1 MENTLAENI
10 RFFRR
15 ERKMTQEQLAEALG
29 LTVGTIYKWEKDL
42 STPDIGLIMD
52 MAELFGTSTDVL
64 LGYQWQT
71 GNAGRALARIQTL
84 TQEKRYAEAVAEA
97 EKALR
102 KYPNHF
108 EIVYHSALAYLNL
121 SSGFDLTSG
130 ITPEQK
136 KAHDR
141 GAALFEHACELL
153 PQNTDER
160 ISEVSIRQNLA
171 MLHET
176 CQYIEQAIET
186 LKQCNVCGI
195 NNGRIGMLYDN
206 YIHDP
211 AKAEPYLAKAFET
224 LMNDMDAVFLGLAD
238 MFYRRGECD
247 RAIDCLSLLRKVL
260 RGTGQ
265 EAELTVFDRYDVW
278 LLRTIAEMYCFK
290 GEFAQ
295 AKRCAEEQGQA
306 TGKLKDLLAGLDVLR
321 SFGREGRFLRDSKA
335 ASDGLEQ
342 PKYRLSSARAAVGGG
357 IAVVSATCQLLVLL
371 LVGALSIAGLI
382 AQSAILGCGN
392 LCSAIYNGLGRLG
405 ELHVGIRAS
414 KPYFEKITVHAGEP
428 AVESGDDFLPVRHG
442 IAVENLSF
450 RYGEKPVLENAS
462 FRFDQGG
469 KYALTGPSG
478 CGKSTL
484 LKLLLGWLPDYS
496 GTIRFDG
503 RDARDLTPEQLQRQ
517 MSYIEQDVF
526 LFNTTIRENITLGDA
541 FSEEALAQAVRD
553 SALEGD
559 LANMPQGLNTPVGEG
574 GGNLSGGQKQR
585 VAIARALLHRRSILL
600 VDEGTSALD
609 QKNADIV
616 EQSLLENPDLT
627 LILVSHH
634 LSPARKAQF
643 TKVYQLSPAELCT
656 T

>member
-1 MENTLAENI
+1 MENTLSENI

-71 GNAGRALARIQTL
+71 GNAGRTLARIQTL

-121 SSGFDLTSG
+121 SSGFDLTGG

-265 EAELTVFDRYDVW
+265 EAELTIFDRYDVW

-295 AKRCAEEQGQA
+295 AKRCLREALEKAIRYDRAAPEAIHPMKLYTALHIRRIPGYAALQSQKTAEE
-306 TGKLKDLLAGLDVLR
+306 
-321 SFGREGRFLRDSKA
+321 FLETSIFPD
-335 ASDGLEQ
+335 E
-342 PKYRLSSARAAVGGG
+342 AVPRM
-357 IAVVSATCQLLVLL
+357 T
-371 LVGALSIAGLI
+371 
-382 AQSAILGCGN
+382 
-392 LCSAIYNGLGRLG
+392 
-405 ELHVGIRAS
+405 
-414 KPYFEKITVHAGEP
+414 
-428 AVESGDDFLPVRHG
+428 
-442 IAVENLSF
+442 
-450 RYGEKPVLENAS
+450 
-462 FRFDQGG
+462 
-469 KYALTGPSG
+469 
-478 CGKSTL
+478 TL
-484 LKLLLGWLPDYS
+484 W
-496 GTIRFDG
+496 
-503 RDARDLTPEQLQRQ
+503 
-517 MSYIEQDVF
+517 
-526 LFNTTIRENITLGDA
+526 
-541 FSEEALAQAVRD
+541 EEAKKEVK
-553 SALEGD
+553 S
-559 LANMPQGLNTPVGEG
+559 
-574 GGNLSGGQKQR
+574 
-585 VAIARALLHRRSILL
+585 
-600 VDEGTSALD
+600 
-609 QKNADIV
+609 
-616 EQSLLENPDLT
+616 
-627 LILVSHH
+627 
-634 LSPARKAQF
+634 
-643 TKVYQLSPAELCT
+643 
-656 T
+656 